1 MFEVDALF
9 VFPDREFV
17 LADSRNYQLVGGSGR
32 PIVRVGAVSLPFDR
46 RSGHQNSLMVARY
59 EAGEAAQYISWINSR
74 PRTNYRKVNC
84 AWYDRLEYLIISRQI
99 LELVITAPDGHD
111 LRVRTGLLDTKTH
124 RDEEYVQLSD
134 TRWIRMDRV
143 VSLEEKSL
151 A

>member
-9 VFPDREFV
+9 VFPDRV
-17 LADSRNYQLVGGSGR
+17 SGLADSRNYQLVCGSGR
-32 PIVRVGAVSLPFDR
+32 PVVRVGAVSFASDG
-46 RSGHQNSLMVARY
+46 RSGEKNSLQVARY
-59 EAGEAAQYISWINSR
+59 EDGEAAEYLRWLTSR

-84 AWYDRLEYLIISRQI
+84 GWYDRLEYLILSRQI
-99 LELVITAPDGHD
+99 LEVVISMPDGHD
-111 LRVRTGLLDTKTH
+111 QRIRTGFLDTKTH

-143 VSLEEKSL
+143 VSLETKSL